1 MQPDQSTILARIAA
15 LSGGLTIM
23 PRDRVAAAV
32 AVAGSIAAI
41 TLFIAVLDGVLFR
54 DGLPRSYLAHFTS
67 PLWPR
72 MLLSCLLSTFD
83 EVQYRLLLMTGLVMA
98 LSVFKV
104 RLRPAH
110 FIAIILI
117 AQLANVGALV
127 IAAPLYA
134 SLRYWAVGCVWGWL
148 YWRHGWLAALTGHG
162 AAHLLLDPVLLMV
175 LSDS

>member
-1 MQPDQSTILARIAA
+1 MPHDQRTISDRTAA

-23 PRDRVAAAV
+23 PRDRAAAAL

-41 TLFIAVLDGVLFR
+41 TLFIALLDGVLFR
-54 DGLPRSYLAHFTS
+54 EGLPADYKAHFTS

-72 MLLSCLLSTFD
+72 MLLSCLFSAID

-117 AQLANVGALV
+117 VQLANVGELV
-127 IAAPLYA
+127 LAQPLYA

-148 YWRHGWLAALTGHG
+148 YWRHGWLAALAGHG
-162 AAHLLLDPVLLMV
+162 SAHLLLDPVLMAV
-175 LSDS
+175 LLS